1 MDIQNNYLKNRF
13 MDRYNKAVNGVRL
26 FKACIDMLEGIT
38 EDENAESIVEE
49 FLKNVPS
56 YDVGEEEKEETKQIL
71 NEFTSKQMSKI
82 ETVAYFNY
90 LHDTAYSKAH
100 NMLLIQ
106 DIFKCYF

>member
-1 MDIQNNYLKNRF
+1 MDIQNNHLKNRF
-13 MDRYNKAVNGVRL
+13 TERYNNAVNGIQL
-26 FKACIDMLEGIT
+26 FKACIDMLESIK
-38 EDENAESIVEE
+38 ENENFEGTVEE
-49 FLKNVPS
+49 FLQSLPSFNVCKE
-56 YDVGEEEKEETKQIL
+56 DVNETKQIL
-71 NEFTSKQMSKI
+71 GEFTSGQMSKN

>member
-1 MDIQNNYLKNRF
+1 MDIQNDYLKNRF
-13 MDRYNKAVNGVRL
+13 TERYNKSVNGVRL
-26 FKACIDMLEGIT
+26 FKACIDMLEGIN
-38 EDENAESIVEE
+38 EEENSKETVEE
-49 FLKNVPS
+49 FLKSVSS
-56 YDVGEEEKEETKQIL
+56 YGVCEEDMNETKQII
-71 NEFTSKQMSKI
+71 NEFTSKQMSKN

>member
-1 MDIQNNYLKNRF
+1 MSVQNDYLKNRF
-13 MDRYNKAVNGVRL
+13 TERYNNAVNGIQL
-26 FKACIDMLEGIT
+26 FKACIDMLEGI
-38 EDENAESIVEE
+38 
-49 FLKNVPS
+49 
-56 YDVGEEEKEETKQIL
+56 KEERGVKEAVEGFINSLSGYSVCEEDMNLTKQIFD
-71 NEFTSKQMSKI
+71 EFVSKQMSKN